1 MEDILWA
8 PHPGPQTEVLR
19 HRVYELLFGG
29 SRGGGKT
36 EAGQIFLL
44 LDDYHLNPLYRALVI
59 RKNSDDLHDWVDRA
73 ERFYANEGAIKT
85 GNPVEFTFPSGAKI
99 RTGHLKDADAYTKYQ
114 GHEYHRMLI
123 EELTQIAREQDYE
136 MLLGSCRSTVPG
148 LVPGVFATTNP
159 NGKGHVWVKNR
170 FVKGKVTF
178 DGQDWA
184 VPTPGTVWVP
194 PNTKR
199 PRLFLPARIWDNP
212 TLLKNDPG
220 YINYL
225 KGLPPNLREMW
236 LNGSWDIG
244 AGQYFDEWD
253 ENVHVCENFEI
264 PDKWQLWMCLDYG
277 YEHRSAVYWNAT
289 DPQTG
294 KVYTYR
300 ELYVQHHTYEM
311 LTEAIARMTPDK
323 EKEKIDWMVADSSIV
338 DQGKETGRTGI
349 DLMRDVFEK
358 HNWQLAIRLADKRPR
373 SRLNGWNLMRGYLRI
388 QRDELGNPKTRW
400 QVFRDCVNLIRTMPL
415 QIFDENN
422 IEDLDSDGEDDAQDA
437 MRYGFRAV
445 NEPWDK
451 KPEAQKPKQANK
463 TLTNEELFYKIE
475 GDQYGR

>member
-1 MEDILWA
+1 ML
-8 PHPGPQTEVLR
+8 
-19 HRVYELLFGG
+19 YGG
-29 SRGGGKT
+29 ARGGGKT
-36 EAGQIFLL
+36 DAGQIFLL

-59 RKNSDDLHDWVDRA
+59 RKNADDLRDWIDRA
-73 ERFYANEGAIKT
+73 ERFYTNAGAKKI
-85 GNPVEFTFPSGAKI
+85 GQPAEFVFPSGAKI
-99 RTGHLKDADAYTKYQ
+99 VTGHLKDADAYTKYQ
-114 GHEYHRMLI
+114 GHEYQRILL

-148 LVPGVFATTNP
+148 LIPGVFSTTNP

-178 DGQDWA
+178 EGKDYI
-184 VPTPGTVWVP
+184 VPGPNIVWLP

-199 PRLFLPARIWDNP
+199 PRLFIPAKVSDNP
-212 TLLKNDPG
+212 TLIKNDPG
-220 YINYL
+220 YVDYL

-236 LNGSWDIG
+236 LKGSWDIG

-253 ENVHVCENFEI
+253 ENVHVCQPFEI
-264 PDKWQLWMCLDYG
+264 PDNWQLAMGMDYG
-277 YEHRSAVYWNAT
+277 YEHRAAVYWNAI
-289 DPQTG
+289 DPTTG
-294 KVYTYR
+294 KVCTYR

-311 LTEAIARMTPDK
+311 LTEAICRMTPVS
-323 EKEKIDWMVADSSIV
+323 ERARIDWMVADSSIV

-349 DLMRDVFEK
+349 DLMRDVFEN

-388 QRDELGNPKTRW
+388 QKDELGRHKTRW
-400 QVFRDCVNLIRTMPL
+400 QVFTTCPNLIRTMPA

-422 IEDLDSDGEDDAQDA
+422 IEDLDSDGEDDAQDS
-437 MRYGFRAV
+437 MRYFFRAL
-445 NEPWDK
+445 NEPWDR
-451 KPEAQKPKQANK
+451 KPEPAKAPQANK

-475 GDQYGR
+475 GEQYG